1 MLFLLLFVGGMVN
14 EAWAVDYKFKIINN
28 KGKQCL
34 NYTINTTTLTV
45 HQKERSMF
53 ATNFRFYTSED
64 DAIADAY
71 GETGLTYYTEGTAI
85 SGISGITDNT
95 FYVRYDMVN
104 NPEIDL
110 SGKTWYYIQ
119 ARSRYAIKYYV
130 YYDSETDKIIMAT
143 DGTGTKPAAE
153 VPNKSDK
160 WLWKFTGNDPY
171 DIYIVNRLGEKSKPD
186 YTLTVAGVGSSSAQC
201 YGSYSTR
208 TPDASYNQSATSDFN
223 LQTFVI
229 TQGPNQS
236 DGDNGKYHII
246 GAYNGIEIK
255 PKDYAKGKDTA
266 TEGNMP
272 YYFCANGAPSGT
284 TGNFDNTYK
293 QLNVFRSWRA
303 EDATV
308 AGSNTV
314 GNLSQI
320 SITKVET
327 AKVTYHV
334 LNKQNRVAISLTVD
348 QMPSWIDGIRTSE
361 LEIPEEIKSPL
372 ATNFKYYEASA
383 VSDNGDGTYTVTGSS
398 ITELTDQ
405 TAPADI
411 YVTYDIDNANPLL
424 VFGASQNY
432 YLQVNGQWIKAAS
445 PSATSGTTTFSDAED
460 QSDYLWKIGLDPYD
474 IQLTNAS
481 LSGKV
486 FGSTV
491 TTDATTLQFA
501 DSSPTYSSFVLL
513 SGKGTS
519 LALALAT
526 GSALANESLPLAY
539 VACSGSG
546 SALTLQRAVN
556 ADADDVQVNLHHSN
570 LRDYTYKV
578 YTKTSN
584 GTEVAAV
591 ETVAAIAGQVPSL
604 PENIRAAFSSGY
616 QYYEADGTTPL
627 TVLPNGAATIV
638 VKNYTVSEPT
648 MELSGERYY
657 YINVG
662 GKYLY
667 NNSGTLAYATT
678 SATTDN
684 YLWALATT
692 DNDPYHVILRNKA
705 NTSLLTQPFVLL
717 PGSADGQYELLQA
730 SDTDAK
736 LFLKFGE
743 TSPATSRH
751 GAATVQTVF
760 SSPQVSVTMHILNNK
775 NAVAI
780 SLPAMAMD
788 GGALFTVPEAYR
800 SPLLAGSAYTFH
812 TSDDLALKE
821 SSRLERVPYSGTHT
835 IYVRYTYDPDY
846 SPLDLSGQTWYNWR
860 MVYGGDRYVYYDGSN
875 NSNQARTTETTD
887 EATLSCSIYLWRML
901 GNDPYDITFTN
912 NAYPNLLLSKISLAY
927 NSNYELYGRTEGTDN
942 TIQHFFITKA
952 EGSSYY
958 QIVAAYNPTEAASNP
973 LFYVEYE
980 TSSTNYRAWLRGNVV
995 RNHGDALLQQE
1006 FIPRLVYKV
1015 VNLNGD
1021 VAVSKAAAH
1030 DASFGVPEDIKS
1042 PLASN
1047 WTYYNTLSDAQSKQN
1062 AINAKPA
1069 KGSVYCRYEYDPA
1082 TSPVDLG
1089 GHTLYTWHFTRRPNY
1104 LYGRTTDYIH
1114 ATYGATLTATNIQNN
1129 IYQWYFTGGDP
1140 YNITAVNLA
1149 FPDKV
1154 FACSSALAS
1163 TDNRFL
1169 YLLSP
1174 DDAAITASHF
1184 MALPGAEVGKYA
1196 FAASGLSFNGNLFFL
1211 RSESGNENFRIAAG
1225 TAINNTTVDTQCEL
1239 FPYRIYAVIDDMG
1252 DEAVRMTVP
1261 VESKDD
1267 PLRLPHVIKSAHL
1280 GYDRF
1285 QYYETQATALAR
1297 TPDISD
1303 TKAWLHGTGGIIYVR
1318 YTWDANQSTAP
1329 IDLDGNVW
1337 YTWNYVNVDNRYLH
1351 GRGVGDIS
1359 TNNNALG
1366 TRADLTQNP
1375 AQNTLAT
1382 GAYQWRF
1389 MGGDPYRIK
1398 VENKATPGYIMT
1410 KTSRSEAYLYH
1421 EGDYNMQ
1428 RFFIT
1433 QSEGL
1438 STYQVIGIYDG
1449 TDAAQHTWPYYY
1461 IRSGNDSGN
1470 DTGIPYITNTTGRQD
1485 GHDNNQIRFST
1496 PTTYRIINKQ
1506 GKLVWGDIPGLGNT
1520 GEMPDL
1526 PNAYKSPLATNYT
1539 YYTDGGYD
1547 SETDTYTPTNQ
1558 ITAEGYTPSNDGIIY
1573 VLYDYDPNNSVTFG
1587 NETYGFETTNVDL
1600 TGQKSYLINTGHRTS
1615 SADTKRFLSWP
1626 VENTTK
1632 TKAATST
1639 LDGNHPYYQI
1649 DKGYSA
1655 EPTTLSPNNLWTL
1668 GSVDGTPDPYA
1679 IVIYNYNHPD
1689 YFLSVQNGVMTTGGS
1704 TWPWG
1709 IHKDETGEGIVR
1721 SWALINGTTARP
1733 YRLFSSNIVNE
1744 LNEVDVPIQDGWI
1757 NRAVY
1762 TTADQNSGNSQ
1773 DADILL
1779 LHRRINVAH
1788 VVNTMGEIAI
1798 SSVTPRP
1805 DDLSTSI
1812 SMPDNLKSPLI
1823 DETQEGSYRFF
1834 RTMEDAYAYSRA
1846 KTDAARTAAAAKA
1859 ITTYSQIAGKN
1870 FYIGYYYNP
1879 ETAPAG
1885 SPTLNSDN
1893 WYYIYWNNSGTKR
1906 YLSRSINDTN
1916 HNNENWLWTIDET
1929 NRDPEGNASAKK
1941 DYFTW
1946 KFSGNDPY
1954 RIIVTNKYVFNETS
1968 QRDVSVNRTNTWNPG
1983 GGFAGTEYLFI
1994 IRPGSDNG
2002 TYQFAMTGLN
2012 TNDPAIGTR
2021 DYLYY
2026 FYFVNA
2032 NNTMQI
2038 ARNNDT
2044 EFVKDVYTCTRDE
2057 GKSITVEL
2065 ITTDKYTYHIIANNG
2080 EEVLSYEV
2088 ANDPGDKPLVP
2099 DEIRSP
2105 LAGKWRY
2112 YAGDAGR
2119 TLALADATATAADTK
2134 GDHTQT
2140 GNITVLGSEKDIYVR
2155 YSDAGTYAI
2164 NTETDAWGYKTG
2176 TVTPYSLEF
2185 QNGTKYYEE
2194 SGDKVLFDEAN
2205 WTVNG
2210 IMYPECNGNSQFYV
2224 YNEATRQTAFA
2235 TGSNLRTRLS
2245 WYFTGGDPY
2254 RLRIIAHNGNT
2265 ARDLN
2270 GDDKNETLPNSFF
2283 TTYGPVSGGGNGVR
2297 TTLRS
2302 PYYAIAVPTYDDTQ
2316 NKGSIGVGDVYSV
2329 STREKHV
2336 GTTMDDV
2343 NTADWSTEYMVLA
2356 AGHDMKLVTT
2366 NPITYTDNE
2375 GTHEITDLNERTVRT
2390 MEHNWKQY
2398 PTMSGWKSWSE
2409 TDAYPKPNKTQEPLT
2424 DAEKEQMG
2432 GVYQYDDFLK
2442 GYDWNTYPE
2451 KAYFSTVNV
2460 GERFKL
2466 VASNLVPA
2474 IHLIDNHGWEVK
2486 YWPFPNSSN
2495 TNKTEKEKEIAD
2507 LTNAIT
2513 KYTSPLVDHYTW
2525 YIGNSVVGDASASV
2539 SKATGYYKYSFGDKL
2554 VPVIESTGDL
2564 KGGIDYFS
2572 SSTYKYV
2579 SGTKTYTA
2587 TEANHPDIYVT
2598 YTVKDQYKDMTL
2610 EYFIEQGGKLAEA
2623 YSETDG
2629 EGNVIQALKNTTL
2642 ADDVY
2647 TKASGETPAALKSS
2661 YTDPL
2666 DDLLWNLAINPDI
2679 DEEMGYVYGGSQGES
2694 TYEELQAEYEANGKN
2709 GFDPYNIRIRSREL
2723 GTYFAMEYDNEGN
2736 VITADNSL
2744 YLEDGKEVKVTREGR
2759 SHNMM
2764 QITGT
2769 TMMIV
2774 RDNTDAHNWRI
2785 IPRFEDEETS
2795 STGEQ
2800 IRKTYALHDLNTV
2813 DVAANDG
2820 QDGAGTYSGYTEKQA
2835 TIITPVYQHIYHVV
2849 NKSNEIAINYHAT
2862 LLHPI
2867 GSLLVI
2873 PEEIRSPL
2881 IKNINF
2887 YIRATTDGETGK
2899 ITIDGSSKLPSLPAV
2914 GEFWVTYD
2922 YDPETVP
2929 LLDISG
2935 EKYYQF
2941 LSVPSTEG
2949 TKYANLSDGS
2959 YALNSVESK
2968 DDLYL
2973 WAPTGVEVGGQPD
2986 PYQVTLKNR
2995 KDGTVIDGGP
3005 YIVVMGAADGQFE
3018 LLKAD
3023 ATDDEE
3029 SEFEHLSLDAGNS
3042 TLSNAVGLTHKT
3054 ANLQMK
3060 FEGIPLN
3067 VTYYIINLRDKI
3079 ATHNVAHCEGGDL
3092 LSVPQPIRSPLV
3104 NKEDYTFWIAN
3115 NETNT
3120 PESIDGN
3127 QYASDFRFGYD
3138 GESLNVYVTYTYDN
3152 NTSPLDLSGTSGYN
3166 ILSDDSYA
3174 LQCSDGQYPRPVF
3187 KNNMSEA
3194 DLRTNQYI
3202 WQMESVDTDHPD
3214 PYDVQVSR
3222 RNLKYGNRDYHDHS
3236 YIHTSSYGSRSSR
3249 MNTDWLWEK
3258 VTSWRFVIV
3267 NGDTEDT
3274 YKLMAVSFADTR
3286 YGGYVDDVVADG
3298 ITTSHYWYF
3307 DKYSAAKNPD
3317 HKPDIT
3323 CDNDANVAYS
3333 HFNFQFIPVDV
3344 VNILYHVLHKIT
3356 GVEQTYLAEN
3366 VTAREQIVLPDAILR
3381 NYCDY
3386 TYYTQWRN
3394 NDVQT
3399 TDDTSTRAET
3409 CISANKVET
3418 IPFVTRADGDNA
3430 TINIFVDYEVVTKD
3444 HPVEGI
3450 QPLPFNLIPNAD
3462 TKAKIENLNY
3472 DEVFDL
3478 STYDKRLA
3486 AAFDKTDDTKQGYL
3500 YFLVQNVNN
3509 DFAGGN
3515 QYFLQRD
3522 RQTGRVS
3529 YLSARESNDFELHKN
3544 VALNYQNW
3552 DYSHVAEYYRATD
3565 HDIFREKSWLWA
3577 FAGDPYDLY
3586 IFNMEA
3592 VAEESRDEVT
3602 LDIKVESTH
3611 PRHALTWQT
3620 RSKTNNSTTTTEYAL
3635 QTPLYT
3641 ESDKSFVGN
3650 RWGVGM
3656 PYGDNSDQAFSLLAG
3671 EMDGDGHFLPDGT
3684 NTSDLY
3690 YWRVAKSSV
3699 DNFNEVLLQKP
3710 AANTTILDYNL
3721 QVLPYYP
3728 VKYEDVNLVIRR
3740 EDNIFADKSEVGTRV
3755 ANTHKESDLVTQT
3768 TGLSELFF
3776 SASTRQFAQGDK
3788 ITNDVESLPYDA
3800 RRQFCDYTIYTD
3812 VYDVDG
3818 AYTVTAGPYREDDGR
3833 VYELVDGKKQ
3843 YVTGT
3848 YDTSGATYTYS
3859 RTGYTTDGTDAY
3871 IIKYTEDVAVPGL
3884 WPQNVYVSYKVTS
3897 DLFLAK
3903 RPTEAEVK
3911 EMAAN
3916 NDHVYFMEFTDNLE
3930 EEGYD
3935 KGHHAYFDE
3944 KSYYTDRATTLE
3956 TDGDEAV
3963 YSWPK
3968 DADGKDLQQKDEYGD
3983 DIKVVN
3989 QIETG
3994 GRNRKQWNTVTNRM
4008 ETVPENLKWYFVGDP
4023 YNAQVYCTA
4032 GAWGDD
4038 GKGNIVPA
4046 NLCRFDPTE
4055 SRHQFVVD
4063 CVHLRVPNKS
4073 IIDGRRYLPY
4083 FDPDATTLV
4092 STGKVAKNP
4101 NYGKPFY
4108 DDFYWEVV
4116 PTIKGSTGDGE
4127 HYFALRFKRDNPLLS
4142 YRNVYYYLS
4151 GAGRSKTYV
4160 DGSYT
4165 VNLSYNK
4172 DNDRHL
4178 TGNYKGMHKAN
4189 DKDCIIRLV
4198 QPAKVYVSAYKADE
4212 TLSKDAD
4219 FKTNTDFTAHS
4230 TQVTKE
4236 ELSEY
4241 FGVGETIKEVPRHLQ
4256 RKYVEYGQLVNTA
4269 EGAVGQTAAAITL
4282 SDNKTDGTAGQAR
4295 NMESCEDHNG
4305 SGYST
4310 DDTSGRLTGLA
4321 TTQYYQKRAS
4331 YKFNVHYRL
4340 DDLTNTEDG
4349 KQVHLFS
4356 TPTNVHNPDASQLTW
4371 VDMTVGGGN
4380 WFYFDKTNEKDTG
4393 NKLVAAYT
4401 TDGWKTG
4408 LKGLHW
4414 ALIGDPYDFTMLNR
4428 RRYEDGTVGTDPM
4441 WLTVTKEA
4449 VDKKHSAAGA
4459 ADSIIWYTSLKATD
4473 AMVPADPAYPDS
4485 PENLETNHTSTATAA
4500 ATQNTHFSI
4509 AYWKLGGVDDWYL
4522 RTASLKTT
4530 VPDDLVGDYS
4540 NGDETHTNQ
4549 TNNFWRMVRKD
4560 YTSKDGTVSK
4570 FEAVPYSLSARNE
4583 YNSDEKNLG
4592 TWNYSETMGGLGVT
4606 QQRAVI
4612 RTAVAKDD
4620 DQADNDCFDAD
4631 IRIVNDQSPSV
4642 VRIEATG
4649 LELRYGKAEESLPYT
4664 LRRYGCTYKCYLDY
4678 VDNENRGI
4686 EVTDFDSDVE
4696 IKDGKT
4702 FRELERETS
4711 GNLLLTYVYTM
4722 DEKTEAFF
4730 TTESDAKTDDYTWM
4744 NTYFQWT
4751 QYYEGKNVEVEYYDK
4766 IFDHYVYSAD
4776 GHIIDEV
4783 YRYEK
4788 KTKIVTD
4795 DKTPYYPS
4803 AYLNTHTSQT
4813 PVYADEGAQ
4822 SEDDRQKWALIGDPY
4837 SFTMK
4842 NYAQFLKSSGSSVTL
4857 EGKNITTSSIEG
4869 EEQSFAL
4876 AIDKS
4881 GNTYLSVIDKDGN
4894 VTACVTFTYSST
4906 SDKSLQTAGSGINTS
4921 DPTYNTFN
4929 TGGARPFFL
4938 ANLIKYADILQYH
4951 LVIAHQHS
4959 LDAEED
4965 YLKDLSNDSYAG
4977 YTGTDNVVGTVTKA
4991 DARQTVKKHLLEYLM
5006 YMGLSQKRD
5015 KDFYVNTSTSKGVLT
5030 PTSWDTGK
5038 EDAIKTL
5045 LKNASLRDIVSY
5057 PINDYNVSRVGI
5069 GNRPQVPWYMKRQF
5083 CTYKLYQRDVQRSVV
5098 TNRLAY
5104 LKNEQGQYVDWDGN
5118 VVDDDHKIQL
5128 YMDDE
5133 KTQPAYEIDWVSIF
5147 DDTHWSSPSATTSSD
5162 SIVNGKKIPRGY
5174 REALALQ
5181 GQVLD
5186 KLQDCHYNR
5195 KVVIDVVYEVNPD
5208 QFRFADKGRNT
5219 TAWYQMMTNNERD
5232 GLMNFTYKDGI
5243 GARLDRHEHYT
5254 NNYLWAPEGDPYG
5267 FVMRSRYA
5275 TINGTGWDDVVVTT
5289 TGHLPKSSTDTADSG
5304 DAALRATYTGRANTS
5319 NPIPFNN
5326 KRVVHR
5332 LSTDADADTDGAT
5345 NAVYEMFVG
5354 EYPNSFLMHPT
5365 SAWTDNTNSDFNSY
5379 YLIHNTTDN
5388 TTALTLQS
5396 ATALSGNAD
5405 ANWRLQTTAEQLW
5418 PYFERA
5424 GYVGGLEPVVANT
5437 FANRQ
5442 LANRLK
5448 EYVEDENLTREYSV
5462 LNAARELVY
5471 SGTFYRSSGSVIT
5484 NDQPRPSAAT
5494 AAAGIDNGP
5503 SELPLRFESTNLV
5516 NMKPGYYRIRAFSQK
5531 ALDIDGRDLRGDQN
5545 ATTDDVGIVGPRYIS
5560 GYRFES
5566 EKTDPRD
5573 PNNNGGRW
5581 LHFFETD
5588 QEYSTIHTF
5597 GQLKDV
5603 IKKADDAGVSDRDQ
5617 FDHVAMRGNIEIL
5630 PVEYDPSSI
5639 FHFTKYESSE
5649 TYDRYL
5655 IGTQGLKL
5663 WARPGTSETG
5673 ATVGTHEFGRTEL
5686 VEETPS
5692 AAEGYN
5698 GEANAGNWDNKFR
5711 LEDIGGAAMTI
5722 RLRKTTAD
5730 DWDDMV
5736 AENLKT
5742 NYVCIDR
5749 NHRYRITCHT
5759 NNEMVEIGDHI
5770 DQGDALNRSY
5780 AIQDTKWLL
5789 QPVGIKTD
5797 WPYNQMPLRVEVQEG
5812 GVKDANLTGD
5822 ALTSD
5827 SNKDKYYYGSLYVP
5841 FDTRL
5846 GSTVDAAFT
5855 MTNTPKGDAGSQSV
5869 AMQAVSQLNGMGNPQ
5884 YIPAEW
5890 PVVIRTNSPKSVTL
5904 ENQGGGTYATK
5915 HYVDLYLPYDE
5926 PQSALDKEREKILLQ
5941 GKYLEQTLTG
5951 TDAEGLVQTPPLD
5964 GSGKRV
5970 MVFGLPFDSP
5980 HASHNYDRTHQR
5992 VGWYTNENWMR
6003 GYGEGSIV
6011 TAGVSDDQLTSNDES
6026 AKTSFLADARSATD
6040 EQRDNRYVYHNKVY
6054 YVYTAPSASGA
6065 KPRIVALF
6073 DEDGTEWSDDEPD
6086 TEEDED
6092 IDDSTAKRT
6101 PWPCDVYDLQGRKVA
6116 THETPQTLRAN
6127 NPGLP
6132 KGVYIFGHMKVVVK

>member
-1 MLFLLLFVGGMVN
+1 M
-14 EAWAVDYKFKIINN
+14 
-28 KGKQCL
+28 
-34 NYTINTTTLTV
+34 
-45 HQKERSMF
+45 
-53 ATNFRFYTSED
+53 FRFTGGDPYRLEVRNAALSD
-64 DAIADAY
+64 DYLVSRITKAAAGSQGHDVNMQTADNSCLQHFIITQAEEYASAGTYQVMGAY
-71 GETGLTYYTEGTAI
+71 KTEEV
-85 SGISGITDNT
+85 NL
-95 FYVRYDMVN
+95 VN
-104 NPEIDL
+104 NLQYGPFYYFAHPASSDNSGNHTVITPYIDYQEGATYKDWLQISFLPYRAYHVICNDEGDEAVGYYAPVTGSETLNVPEI
-110 SGKTWYYIQ
+110 
-119 ARSRYAIKYYV
+119 
-130 YYDSETDKIIMAT
+130 
-143 DGTGTKPAAE
+143 
-153 VPNKSDK
+153 
-160 WLWKFTGNDPY
+160 
-171 DIYIVNRLGEKSKPD
+171 
-186 YTLTVAGVGSSSAQC
+186 
-201 YGSYSTR
+201 
-208 TPDASYNQSATSDFN
+208 
-223 LQTFVI
+223 
-229 TQGPNQS
+229 
-236 DGDNGKYHII
+236 
-246 GAYNGIEIK
+246 
-255 PKDYAKGKDTA
+255 
-266 TEGNMP
+266 
-272 YYFCANGAPSGT
+272 
-284 TGNFDNTYK
+284 
-293 QLNVFRSWRA
+293 
-303 EDATV
+303 
-308 AGSNTV
+308 
-314 GNLSQI
+314 
-320 SITKVET
+320 
-327 AKVTYHV
+327 
-334 LNKQNRVAISLTVD
+334 
-348 QMPSWIDGIRTSE
+348 
-361 LEIPEEIKSPL
+361 IKSPL
-372 ATNFKYYEASA
+372 AKNWTFYATQEDAAAKTDA
-383 VSDNGDGTYTVTGSS
+383 VSS
-398 ITELTDQ
+398 
-405 TAPADI
+405 PAGLRDI
-411 YVTYDIDNANPLL
+411 YARYEYDNA
-424 VFGASQNY
+424 
-432 YLQVNGQWIKAAS
+432 
-445 PSATSGTTTFSDAED
+445 T
-460 QSDYLWKIGLDPYD
+460 
-474 IQLTNAS
+474 
-481 LSGKV
+481 
-486 FGSTV
+486 
-491 TTDATTLQFA
+491 
-501 DSSPTYSSFVLL
+501 
-513 SGKGTS
+513 
-519 LALALAT
+519 
-526 GSALANESLPLAY
+526 
-539 VACSGSG
+539 
-546 SALTLQRAVN
+546 
-556 ADADDVQVNLHHSN
+556 
-570 LRDYTYKV
+570 
-578 YTKTSN
+578 
-584 GTEVAAV
+584 
-591 ETVAAIAGQVPSL
+591 
-604 PENIRAAFSSGY
+604 
-616 QYYEADGTTPL
+616 
-627 TVLPNGAATIV
+627 
-638 VKNYTVSEPT
+638 
-648 MELSGERYY
+648 
-657 YINVG
+657 
-662 GKYLY
+662 
-667 NNSGTLAYATT
+667 
-678 SATTDN
+678 
-684 YLWALATT
+684 
-692 DNDPYHVILRNKA
+692 
-705 NTSLLTQPFVLL
+705 
-717 PGSADGQYELLQA
+717 
-730 SDTDAK
+730 
-736 LFLKFGE
+736 
-743 TSPATSRH
+743 
-751 GAATVQTVF
+751 
-760 SSPQVSVTMHILNNK
+760 
-775 NAVAI
+775 
-780 SLPAMAMD
+780 
-788 GGALFTVPEAYR
+788 
-800 SPLLAGSAYTFH
+800 
-812 TSDDLALKE
+812 
-821 SSRLERVPYSGTHT
+821 
-835 IYVRYTYDPDY
+835 
-846 SPLDLSGQTWYNWR
+846 SPLDLSGGTWYNFKIAEAGNWFMFSR
-860 MVYGGDRYVYYDGSN
+860 GHYTGSGITN
-875 NSNQARTTETTD
+875 PVA
-887 EATLSCSIYLWRML
+887 
-901 GNDPYDITFTN
+901 GN
-912 NAYPNLLLSKISLAY
+912 
-927 NSNYELYGRTEGTDN
+927 
-942 TIQHFFITKA
+942 
-952 EGSSYY
+952 
-958 QIVAAYNPTEAASNP
+958 NPT
-973 LFYVEYE
+973 
-980 TSSTNYRAWLRGNVV
+980 STE
-995 RNHGDALLQQE
+995 LQ
-1006 FIPRLVYKV
+1006 
-1015 VNLNGD
+1015 D
-1021 VAVSKAAAH
+1021 
-1030 DASFGVPEDIKS
+1030 
-1042 PLASN
+1042 
-1047 WTYYNTLSDAQSKQN
+1047 
-1062 AINAKPA
+1062 
-1069 KGSVYCRYEYDPA
+1069 
-1082 TSPVDLG
+1082 
-1089 GHTLYTWHFTRRPNY
+1089 
-1104 LYGRTTDYIH
+1104 
-1114 ATYGATLTATNIQNN
+1114 NI
-1129 IYQWYFTGGDP
+1129 
-1140 YNITAVNLA
+1140 
-1149 FPDKV
+1149 
-1154 FACSSALAS
+1154 
-1163 TDNRFL
+1163 R
-1169 YLLSP
+1169 
-1174 DDAAITASHF
+1174 
-1184 MALPGAEVGKYA
+1184 
-1196 FAASGLSFNGNLFFL
+1196 
-1211 RSESGNENFRIAAG
+1211 
-1225 TAINNTTVDTQCEL
+1225 
-1239 FPYRIYAVIDDMG
+1239 
-1252 DEAVRMTVP
+1252 
-1261 VESKDD
+1261 
-1267 PLRLPHVIKSAHL
+1267 
-1280 GYDRF
+1280 
-1285 QYYETQATALAR
+1285 
-1297 TPDISD
+1297 
-1303 TKAWLHGTGGIIYVR
+1303 
-1318 YTWDANQSTAP
+1318 
-1329 IDLDGNVW
+1329 
-1337 YTWNYVNVDNRYLH
+1337 
-1351 GRGVGDIS
+1351 
-1359 TNNNALG
+1359 
-1366 TRADLTQNP
+1366 
-1375 AQNTLAT
+1375 
-1382 GAYQWRF
+1382 QWRF
-1389 MGGDPYRIK
+1389 LGNNPYCIQI
-1398 VENKATPGYIMT
+1398 ENKAQPDYVLAKKGDGTTVSYIELDEPATTTKLHNFIMT
-1410 KTSRSEAYLYH
+1410 QASGK
-1421 EGDYNMQ
+1421 
-1428 RFFIT
+1428 
-1433 QSEGL
+1433 
-1438 STYQVIGIYDG
+1438 STYQLVATAPSASYTITGQLPYLYKDMSNGNVNLG
-1449 TDAAQHTWPYYY
+1449 TNASFQHGVEWC
-1461 IRSGNDSGN
+1461 
-1470 DTGIPYITNTTGRQD
+1470 QMA
-1485 GHDNNQIRFST
+1485 FST
-1496 PTTYRIINKQ
+1496 WTSYRIINKQ
-1506 GKLVWGDIPGLGNT
+1506 GELVWGDIPGSNSTLSG
-1520 GEMPDL
+1520 PDL
-1526 PNAYKSPLATNYT
+1526 PNAYKSPLAKNYR
-1539 YYTDGGYD
+1539 YYSNGGYND
-1547 SETDTYTPTNQ
+1547 ATGKYAPSSEIDPLTYISGTLST
-1558 ITAEGYTPSNDGIIY
+1558 IY
-1573 VLYDYDPNNSVTFG
+1573 VLYDYDPDNSITFG
-1587 NETYGFETTNVDL
+1587 SETVNVDL
-1600 TGQKSYLINTGHRTS
+1600 TRGMPYLLNHGTDASKNFYAWNCENPAQTKST
-1615 SADTKRFLSWP
+1615 
-1626 VENTTK
+1626 
-1632 TKAATST
+1632 TST
-1639 LDGNHPYYQI
+1639 LDGLHTYYQLWRNLP
-1649 DKGYSA
+1649 GT
-1655 EPTTLSPNNLWTL
+1655 PTTVSPADLWTL
-1668 GSVDGTPDPYA
+1668 GSRDGNTPDPYD
-1679 IVIYNYNHPD
+1679 IVFYNVEHPD
-1689 YFLSVQNGVMTTGGS
+1689 YFLSVQQGLVSSGTGS
-1704 TWPWG
+1704 WPWA
-1709 IHKDETGEGIVR
+1709 IHKDETGENIVR
-1721 SWALINGTTARP
+1721 SWALLNGTTAHP
-1733 YRLFSSNIVNE
+1733 YKLFSSILVNE
-1744 LNEVDVPIQDGWI
+1744 AGEVNVPTDGEGWI
-1757 NRAVY
+1757 QRVSY
-1762 TTADQNSGNSQ
+1762 TLAGSDTYNSTG
-1773 DADILL
+1773 ADIQLL
-1779 LHRRINVAH
+1779 PRPYFLAH
-1788 VVNTMGEIAI
+1788 VVNTLGEIAI
-1798 SSVTPRP
+1798 SSTISKPS
-1805 DDLSTSI
+1805 DLSTAI
-1812 SMPDNLKSPLI
+1812 TMPENLKSPLI
-1823 DETQEGSYRFF
+1823 DETQAGSYRFF

-1859 ITTYSQIAGKN
+1859 ITTYSQMNGN
-1870 FYIGYYYNP
+1870 SFYIGYYYNP

-1906 YLSRSINDTN
+1906 YLSRSINDDGK
-1916 HNNENWLWTIDET
+1916 NENWLWTMDQTELDKKT
-1929 NRDPEGNASAKK
+1929 TAASKV
-1941 DYFTW
+1941 DYRMW

-1968 QRDVSVNRTNTWNPG
+1968 QRDVSVNRTNAWNPG

-1994 IRPGSDNG
+1994 IRPGADSG

-2044 EFVKDVYTCTRDE
+2044 EFVKDVYTCTRNE

-2140 GNITVLGSEKDIYVR
+2140 GNITVLSDEKDIYVR
-2155 YSDAGTYAI
+2155 YSD
-2164 NTETDAWGYKTG
+2164 NG
-2176 TVTPYSLEF
+2176 TVSLDTQLDPSSEARTGNPVPYSLEF
-2185 QNGTKYYEE
+2185 QNVTKYYEE
-2194 SGDKVLFDEAN
+2194 SGDKVLLDEAN

-2210 IMYPECNGNSQFYV
+2210 IGYPECNGNSKFYV
-2224 YNEATRQTAFA
+2224 YNQATRDNAFA
-2235 TGSNLRTRLS
+2235 TGSALRTRLS
-2245 WYFTGGDPY
+2245 WYFVGSDPY
-2254 RLRIIAHNGNT
+2254 RVRIISHN
-2265 ARDLN
+2265 D
-2270 GDDKNETLPNSFF
+2270 NSGRTINDVAKTVYNYFY
-2283 TTYGPVSGGGNGVR
+2283 TGYGPVSGGESNVR
-2297 TTLRS
+2297 TTLR
-2302 PYYAIAVPTYDDTQ
+2302 PHYAAIAQ
-2316 NKGSIGVGDVYSV
+2316 SG
-2329 STREKHV
+2329 TRTLDSSLPNNPFEV
-2336 GTTMDDV
+2336 TDYC
-2343 NTADWSTEYMVLA
+2343 TEYMVLA
-2356 AGHDMKLVTT
+2356 SGHDYKLVTT
-2366 NPITYTDNE
+2366 NPITYTDAE
-2375 GTHEITDLNERTVRT
+2375 SVVQTITDLDSRTVRT
-2390 MEHNWKQY
+2390 LEHNWKDN
-2398 PTMSGWKSWSE
+2398 PTMSGLNGWNNPTVK
-2409 TDAYPKPNKTQEPLT
+2409 DDQPILT
-2424 DAEKEQMG
+2424 DADKEQMG
-2432 GVYQYDDFLK
+2432 GVYIDDSDYIR
-2442 GYDWNTYPE
+2442 GWQNDPE
-2451 KAYFSTVNV
+2451 HAYYTTVNM
-2460 GERFKL
+2460 GERFKII
-2466 VASNLVPA
+2466 ASTLVPA

-2486 YWPFPNSSN
+2486 YWPFPNGTAAS
-2495 TNKTEKEKEIAD
+2495 KE
-2507 LTNAIT
+2507 AIKAT
-2513 KYTSPLVDHYTW
+2513 IEKYTSPLVDTYSW
-2525 YIGNSVVGDASASV
+2525 YSGTSSVESGTSV
-2539 SKATGYYKYSFGDKL
+2539 RKATGYYKYSFD
-2554 VPVIESTGDL
+2554 ESLETLAQTSTLAEGV
-2564 KGGIDYFS
+2564 DYFVNNKP
-2572 SSTYKYV
+2572 YK
-2579 SGTKTYTA
+2579 GTDPTN
-2587 TEANHPDIYVT
+2587 ANHPDIYVT
-2598 YTVKDQYKDMTL
+2598 YTVKDQVKDMTL

-2623 YSETDG
+2623 KDMG
-2629 EGNVIQALKNTTL
+2629 LDAKGNRIEVLQNTTL

-2647 TKASGETPAALKSS
+2647 TKASGDTPATLKSS
-2661 YTDPL
+2661 YTEPL

-2800 IRKTYALHDLNTV
+2800 IRKTYALHDLTTV

-2887 YIRATTDGETGK
+2887 YTRATTDGETGK

-2935 EKYYQF
+2935 KKYYQF

-2995 KDGTVIDGGP
+2995 YDGTVIDGGP

-3029 SEFEHLSLDAGNS
+3029 KEFEHLSLDAENVR
-3042 TLSNAVGLTHKT
+3042 LCNVEGLAHKA

-3166 ILSDDSYA
+3166 ILSENDYYLKCDN
-3174 LQCSDGQYPRPVF
+3174 GGNPNPVF
-3187 KNNMSEA
+3187 SNTMTQA
-3194 DLRTNQYI
+3194 DLRTDFYI
-3202 WQMESVDTDHPD
+3202 WQLTSVDANPD
-3214 PYDVQVSR
+3214 PYDVMLGR
-3222 RNLKYGNRDYHDHS
+3222 RNLKNGNNPNANSFLRPNDWNS
-3236 YIHTSSYGSRSSR
+3236 AFNNTSISDRIDSHWLGSTG
-3249 MNTDWLWEK
+3249 N
-3258 VTSWRFVIV
+3258 SWHFIIV
-3267 NGDTEDT
+3267 DGETEGS
-3274 YKLMAVSFADTR
+3274 YKLLLSNLSYNNNENTQSK
-3286 YGGYVDDVVADG
+3286 YVQDVTADDV
-3298 ITTSHYWYF
+3298 TQSHYWYL
-3307 DKYSAAKNPD
+3307 DMYYRNENPD
-3317 HKPDIT
+3317 RNTGCSPDVTRDNHKYV
-3323 CDNDANVAYS
+3323 ANS

-3641 ESDKSFVGN
+3641 ESDKSFVGT

-3740 EDNIFADKSEVGTRV
+3740 EDNIFADKSEVGTRP

-3776 SASTRQFAQGDK
+3776 SASTRQFAQGDQ
-3788 ITNDVESLPYDA
+3788 ISNDVESLPYDA

-3833 VYELVDGKKQ
+3833 VYELVDGKKL

-3897 DLFLAK
+3897 DLFLAE

-4356 TPTNVHNPDASQLTW
+4356 TPTDVHNPDASQLTW

-4473 AMVPADPAYPDS
+4473 AMVPADPAYPDNPDS

-4730 TTESDAKTDDYTWM
+4730 TSESDAKTDDYTWM

-4965 YLKDLSNDSYAG
+4965 YLQELSNDSYAG

-5118 VVDDDHKIQL
+5118 VVDDENKIQL

-5147 DDTHWSSPSATTSSD
+5147 DDTHWSSPSAATSSD

-5289 TGHLPKSSTDTADSG
+5289 TGHLPKSSTDTAESG

-5319 NPIPFNN
+5319 NRIPFNN

-5354 EYPNSFLMHPT
+5354 EYPTSFLMHPT

-5379 YLIHNTTDN
+5379 YLIHNTADN

-5588 QEYSTIHTF
+5588 QDHSTIHTF
-5597 GQLKDV
+5597 GQLKEV
-5603 IKKADDAGVSDRDQ
+5603 ITAAGGGKDHDRDQ

-5749 NHRYRITCHT
+5749 NHRYRITCHID
-5759 NNEMVEIGDHI
+5759 NEMVEIGDHI

-5822 ALTSD
+5822 ALTAD

-5970 MVFGLPFDSP
+5970 MVFGLPFDS
-5980 HASHNYDRTHQR
+5980 HASHDYARSSQR

-6011 TAGVSDDQLTSNDES
+6011 TAGVSDDQPTSNDES